1 MNNKR
6 ETVEKNFISSWSKLL
21 RNKFSQQYIN
31 LYNDRFKAVLKDAE
45 VDLNKCNDISGW
57 NDSTLQ
63 RCLTTTNSKQFQ

>member
-21 RNKFSQQYIN
+21 RNKFSQQCIN

-45 VDLNKCNDISGW
+45 LR
-57 NDSTLQ
+57 LEQ
-63 RCLTTTNSKQFQ
+63 M